1 METALL
7 LIDIQNDYFPKGKME
22 LQGPVEASLR
32 AHEILSFF
40 REAGLPIVHIQH
52 VSARAGAGFFLPG
65 TEGVEI
71 HENVRP
77 LPGETVF
84 RKTFPNSFRETPLLE
99 HLRKEKIRR
108 LAVAGMM
115 THMCVDATVRAS
127 FDHGFENVVVHDATA
142 TRALT
147 FGDETVPAAHVQRA
161 FLAALAGVY
170 AKVVDS
176 AGFLAEVRR
185 ER

>member
-1 METALL
+1 MKTALL

-22 LQGPVEASLR
+22 LQGPVEASLKAR
-32 AHEILSFF
+32 ELLAFF

-52 VSARAGAGFFLPG
+52 VSARPAAGFFLPG

-77 LPGETVF
+77 LPGDIVF
-84 RKTFPNSFRETPLLE
+84 QKSFPNSFRGTPLLE
-99 HLRKEKIRR
+99 HLRQDEVRR
-108 LAVAGMM
+108 LVVAGMM

-142 TRALT
+142 TRALA
-147 FGDETVPAAHVQRA
+147 FGGETVPAAHVQAA

-170 AKVVDS
+170 AKIADS
-176 AGFLAEVRR
+176 AGFLASPD
-185 ER
+185 